1 MSGIACIW
9 DLDGTLLD
17 SYGVIVS
24 SLREVYAE
32 KGIDLSEKEIL
43 NAAINESVAA
53 FIKKMEA
60 KHGLSFEEL
69 KGRYSQIT
77 GSKLAEIK
85 AMPNAK
91 ETLESLQKAG
101 DLNLVLTHRGTTTKT
116 VLENLGLS
124 AYFQE
129 VITSKNGFARKP
141 NPEGLNYLVNKY
153 HLKRES
159 TYYIGDRPID
169 VECANA
175 AGVKSIM
182 FIPPISVAKLAGKET
197 LVVYDLLEIVDVVNK
212 D

>member
-32 KGIDLSEKEIL
+32 KGIVLTEEEIL

-53 FIKKMEA
+53 FIKRMEV

-69 KGRYSQIT
+69 KGRYSLISA
-77 GSKLAEIK
+77 SKLADIK
-85 AMPNAK
+85 AMRHAK
-91 ETLESLQKAG
+91 ETLESLRKEG
-101 DLNLVLTHRGTTTKT
+101 VLNLVLTHRGATTKT

-124 AYFQE
+124 TYFKE
-129 VITSKNGFARKP
+129 VVTSKNGFARKP
-141 NPEGLNYLVNKY
+141 SPEGLNYLVNKY

-182 FIPPISVAKLAGKET
+182 FIPPNSVAKPTGKET
-197 LVVYDLLEIVDVVNK
+197 LVVHDLLEIVDVVNR

>member
-32 KGIDLSEKEIL
+32 KGIFLSEKEIL

-69 KGRYSQIT
+69 KGRYSLISA
-77 GSKLAEIK
+77 SKLADIK

-101 DLNLVLTHRGTTTKT
+101 VLNLVLTHRGTTTKT

-124 AYFQE
+124 TYFKE
-129 VITSKNGFARKP
+129 VVTSKNGFARKP
-141 NPEGLNYLVNKY
+141 SPEGLNYLVNKH

-182 FIPPISVAKLAGKET
+182 FIPPSSVAKTTGKET
-197 LVVYDLLEIVDVVNK
+197 LVVHDLLEIVDVVNE